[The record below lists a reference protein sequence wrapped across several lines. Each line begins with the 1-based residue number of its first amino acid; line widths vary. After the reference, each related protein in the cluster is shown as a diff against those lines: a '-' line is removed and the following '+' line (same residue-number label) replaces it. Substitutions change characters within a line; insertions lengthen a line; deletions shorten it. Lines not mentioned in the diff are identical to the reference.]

1 MGLNYS
7 ATLPK
12 TKALRVSTALAFRYQ
27 MPAMP
32 FPTAAPVNC
41 TSTAIGSSV
50 FTNCR

>member
-1 MGLNYS
+1 
-7 ATLPK
+7 
-12 TKALRVSTALAFRYQ
+12 
-27 MPAMP
+27 MP